1 MRKSHWSHRRRKP
14 SFQVSL
20 LTLESELASATLGAK
35 VPQKDKDISFPGTLR
50 DTSHLPRGPCM
61 AGGPVGRGEVSLH
74 SHTPPPLLQSGNT
87 EFSPCWGHLGQAW
100 YSGRFQCW
108 QNHGVILFR
117 WDCTHCPYSPSPRI
131 PEDGVEQSDLLW

>member
-20 LTLESELASATLGAK
+20 LTLESERASATLGAK
-35 VPQKDKDISFPGTLR
+35 VPQEDKDISFPGTLR

-74 SHTPPPLLQSGNT
+74 SHTPPHFCKVETLSFPLAGVTWDKPGTQGGS
-87 EFSPCWGHLGQAW
+87 SV
-100 YSGRFQCW
+100 GRIM
-108 QNHGVILFR
+108 G
-117 WDCTHCPYSPSPRI
+117 
-131 PEDGVEQSDLLW
+131 